1 MSPALI
7 MRKIQD
13 VKKSYSRENTNPGTG
28 GDRLVSTLWFENEI
42 MQNIPV
48 KVLHFSWNKHLSKV

>member
-28 GDRLVSTLWFENEI
+28 GDRLVSTLLFENEI

-48 KVLHFSWNKHLSKV
+48 KVLHFS